1 MDSDCA
7 SRNQIC
13 QLGRCIRNIII
24 LITMLNSC
32 SNFYAY
38 FLLYKFHAFQFILKV
53 AGEVMN
59 VVVKA
64 KNVMRVK
71 VIVTPILN
79 VLVIWCVA
87 ITIVLTSI
95 QMPIVMPIAA

>member
-24 LITMLNSC
+24 TLIRILNSC
-32 SNFYAY
+32 CNFYLVY
-38 FLLYKFHAFQFILKV
+38 FLFYKFYEFQFILKV

-64 KNVMRVK
+64 KNAMRVK
-71 VIVTPILN
+71 VIVTPMTN
-79 VLVIWCVA
+79 VCRD
-87 ITIVLTSI
+87 
-95 QMPIVMPIAA
+95 